1 MPENVGSAEKLE
13 EAMCLMKIQNVEDHN
28 GGPGHSSSPDSDR
41 PGGPDCVHY
50 LKTGVCGYGSNCRFN
65 HPSEPGQIVQNV
77 VELPERVGQP
87 DCQFFLKTGTCKFGS
102 YCKYHHP
109 QDKKNGEQVQ
119 LNIIGLPMRKEEKPC
134 PYYMRNGSCKFGVAC
149 KFHHPQP
156 QPVGAPSPL
165 SGTNTA
171 YGSFASPM
179 AAQSGLPYSGGLHMW
194 SVPRAPPYIS
204 GPRMQGPQ
212 GYVPMVISPPQG
224 ILPAQQGWN
233 TYTGIMGSAMPNTVL
248 GSNLL
253 YNSQSPGDLGSGEQA
268 QLLPTSIPS
277 FPERPDQ
284 PECQYYMRNGSCK
297 FGSNCKYHHPKER
310 IVSAA
315 PNALSAFGLPLR
327 PGHPICTFYGAH
339 GFCKFGSACKYDHPF
354 TGIYNYGMSIP
365 ALPPIHDPHMY
376 HYRRN
381 PSETGFPKPSRVP
394 DKTKKIVPMRS
405 KHLNLDTKVPKDP
418 EEQQGEQPPSS
429 TSTPPTSPKP

>member
-1 MPENVGSAEKLE
+1 MPENVGSTEKLE

-50 LKTGVCGYGSNCRFN
+50 LRTGVCGYGSNCRFN

-87 DCQFFLKTGTCKFGS
+87 DCQ
-102 YCKYHHP
+102 
-109 QDKKNGEQVQ
+109 
-119 LNIIGLPMRKEEKPC
+119 EEKPC

-179 AAQSGLPYSGGLHMW
+179 AAQSGFPYSGGLHMW

-212 GYVPMVISPPQG
+212 AYVPMVISPPQG

-327 PGHPICTFYGAH
+327 PLLFFSCRVIPSAH
-339 GFCKFGSACKYDHPF
+339 F
-354 TGIYNYGMSIP
+354 TVRMDFASLVRLANMI
-365 ALPPIHDPHMY
+365 IHLQ
-376 HYRRN
+376 
-381 PSETGFPKPSRVP
+381 PSRVP
-394 DKTKKIVPMRS
+394 DKTKKNVPMRS